1 MDSTELSIKFNV
13 GDVVVY
19 PTEGVGIVECL
30 EIRRERE
37 YLKIKLS
44 GSDMDVLLP
53 ADNASVLGLRLT
65 ASAKEVKE
73 ALLSLSKTNG
83 TIPSDWKT
91 RFQENQALLKDG
103 RVSSVAMIVN
113 NLYRRSKIKELPALE
128 RKLYDTAISMLVD
141 ESSYVLGIDKEDM
154 RKEIFIKLENLQDK

>member
-83 TIPSDWKT
+83 TISSDWKT

-154 RKEIFIKLENLQDK
+154 RKEIFLKLENLQDK